1 MLVLLLLPF
10 LSLPWKLLKV
20 HRKIANQRENFS
32 REVGN
37 YSVDNYDLLVFEEL
51 SIDNMRQNRQYAKSI
66 SDAAWY
72 QTQMFTKY
80 KAEWAGKIVDFVD
93 PRGTSQNCCYCG
105 SVVKKEIWD
114 RIHEYPFCGLIID
127 RDYNSQIV
135 ILKRS
140 MYYIDIFRQL
150 KNNISMEDDIL
161 RRISMCKGIFQD
173 VTIGKSKFTPEKIGS
188 IPEKVKRKIP
198 RRKINK
204 KKK

>member
-1 MLVLLLLPF
+1 
-10 LSLPWKLLKV
+10 
-20 HRKIANQRENFS
+20 
-32 REVGN
+32 
-37 YSVDNYDLLVFEEL
+37 
-51 SIDNMRQNRQYAKSI
+51 MRQNRQYAKSI

-105 SVVKKEIWD
+105 NVVRKDIWE
-114 RIHEYPFCGLIID
+114 RTHSCPFCGLVID

-140 MYYIDIFRQL
+140 KYYIDIFE
-150 KNNISMEDDIL
+150 KNRINISMENDVL

-173 VTIGKSKFTPEKIGS
+173 TIVGMSKFIPEQMGS
-188 IPEKVKRKIP
+188 IPEKVKRNMQ
-198 RRKINK
+198 RRKIDK